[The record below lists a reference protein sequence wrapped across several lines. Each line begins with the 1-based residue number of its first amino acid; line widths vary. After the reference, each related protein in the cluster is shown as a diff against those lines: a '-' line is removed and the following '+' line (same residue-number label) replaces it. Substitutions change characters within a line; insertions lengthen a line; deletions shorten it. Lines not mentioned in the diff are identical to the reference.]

1 MVLCYYFG
9 VVKKVTWERVCRY
22 FFVIWSLISIQFLS
36 CHHSLSLSGLAPA
49 VGAAAERVWQNCLL
63 DTQLAANLLSVMRHN
78 PPPTTTAVYLS
89 LSTRHPPPRNVRYR
103 ATPGSILLAPSAFF
117 SRRAN
122 FITRSRFDARKRL
135 LSCSQGFLSGYA
147 FYIDAKQGRGWKI
160 DPLFVRKKIVL
171 IRSCHV
177 FFFQIIGLSVFL
189 YQLCFQII
197 EFLQ

>member
-1 MVLCYYFG
+1 MPFFCY
-9 VVKKVTWERVCRY
+9 
-22 FFVIWSLISIQFLS
+22 LISHFHSVSVLP
-36 CHHSLSLSGLAPA
+36 SLSLSGLRSILWLSPA
-49 VGAAAERVWQNCLL
+49 AGAAAERVWHNCLL
-63 DTQLAANLLSVMRHN
+63 DTQLAANLLSVIRHN
-78 PPPTTTAVYLS
+78 PPPTPHYKLRQLYTWASIIKPV
-89 LSTRHPPPRNVRYR
+89 STRHPPPRNVRYR

-171 IRSCHV
+171 IRICHV
-177 FFFQIIGLSVFL
+177 FFQIIGFS
-189 YQLCFQII
+189 
-197 EFLQ
+197 